1 MIGVDKMRRKTV
13 ATVEKILL
21 RVAIYIR
28 VSTDRQVKEGDSM
41 RDQLSSGQKY
51 IDTHENMI
59 LVDTYIDDGISGQ
72 KLKRND
78 FQRLLDDVRSG
89 KIDLVIFTRL
99 DRWFRNLRHYLNT
112 QDILDKYGVSWTA
125 IEQPYFDTST
135 PHGRAFVNNSMI
147 WAELE
152 AQNDSDRIL
161 GVFDDKVDNCEVLS
175 GSTPLGY
182 SIKDKHLTPDDD
194 APTAVAIFQFY
205 RKNGNLSETLRHME
219 SEFGLVRSAASLKNM
234 LTNTKY
240 IGEFRDNKEY
250 CPAIIDRDLFEDV
263 QRLLKI
269 NIKDGKKHDY
279 IFVGL
284 VVCDDCDH
292 VMSGCQHRCG
302 GRLRADG
309 TRTVY
314 KYSCYRCRQGVNLH
328 RCPNRKIVM
337 ESTLEAMM
345 LDRIRPEL
353 EKYIAEYEVTN
364 LPAIRTDAKRRSV
377 ENKLQK
383 LKDLFL
389 NDLITMDEFKLDRE
403 KLLLQLEKINAE
415 DSRPVKDLSYL
426 REFLKMDFESVYDSF
441 SIPEK
446 RELWRSIVKEIRI
459 DHEKNIHIIF
469 L

>member
-1 MIGVDKMRRKTV
+1 MRRKTT
-13 ATVEKILL
+13 APVEKILL

-28 VSTDRQVKEGDSM
+28 VSTDKQVKDGDSM
-41 RDQLSSGQKY
+41 RDQLATGQKY
-51 IDTHENMI
+51 IDSHENMI

-72 KLKRND
+72 KLKRDD
-78 FQRLLDDVRSG
+78 FQRLIDDVRAG
-89 KIDLVIFTRL
+89 RIDLIIFTRL

-112 QDILDKYGVSWTA
+112 QDILDKHGVSWTA

-161 GVFDDKVDNCEVLS
+161 GVFDDKVDNGEVLS

-182 SIKDKHLTPDDD
+182 KIVNKHLVPDDD
-194 APTAVAIFQFY
+194 APTAVAIFQYY
-205 RKNGNLSETLRHME
+205 RKTGNLSMTLRYME

-240 IGEFRDNKEY
+240 IGEFRDNKNY
-250 CPAIIDRDLFEDV
+250 CPAIIDRDLFFDV

-269 NIKDGKKHDY
+269 NIKSGKKHDY
-279 IFVGL
+279 IFSGL

-292 VMSGCQHRCG
+292 IMSGCQQRAG
-302 GRLRADG
+302 GRVRADG
-309 TRTVY
+309 TRIVY
-314 KYSCYRCRQGVNLH
+314 KYSVYRCRQGVNLH
-328 RCPNRKIVM
+328 RCPNRKLVF
-337 ESTLEAMM
+337 ETPLEKM
-345 LDRIRPEL
+345 LLERIRPEL
-353 EKYIAEYEVTN
+353 ENYIAEYEVAN
-364 LPAIRTDAKRRSV
+364 LPALRTDAKRRSV
-377 ENKLQK
+377 EGKMQK
-383 LKDLFL
+383 LKDLYL

-403 KLLLQLEKINAE
+403 KLLMQLEKINAE

-426 REFLKMDFESVYDSF
+426 KNFLKMDFESVYDSL
-441 SIPEK
+441 SIPER
-446 RELWRSIVKEIRI
+446 RELWRSIVKEIRV
-459 DHEKNIHIIF
+459 DHDKNIHIIF

>member
-1 MIGVDKMRRKTV
+1 MKRKT
-13 ATVEKILL
+13 TNLSEKILL

-28 VSTDRQVKEGDSM
+28 VSTDRQAKEGDSM
-41 RDQLSSGQKY
+41 RDQLATGQKY
-51 IDTHENMI
+51 IDSHDNMI

-72 KLKRND
+72 KLKRDD

-89 KIDLVIFTRL
+89 KIDLIIFTRL

-112 QDILDKYGVSWTA
+112 QDILDRHGVSWAA

-161 GVFDDKVDNCEVLS
+161 GVFDDKVDNGEVLS

-182 SIKDKHLTPDDD
+182 SIKDKHLSPNDN
-194 APTAVAIFQFY
+194 APIVVAIFQYY
-205 RKNGNLSETLRHME
+205 RKNGNLSATLRHME
-219 SEFGLVRSAASLKNM
+219 IEYGLVRSAASLKKM

-240 IGEFRDNKEY
+240 IGEFRNNQKY
-250 CPAIIDRDLFEDV
+250 CPAIIDRELFEDV

-279 IFVGL
+279 IFGGL

-292 VMSGCQHRCG
+292 VMSGGQQRCR
-302 GRLRADG
+302 GRVRADG
-309 TRTVY
+309 TRTQY
-314 KYSCYRCRQGVNLH
+314 TYNSYRCRQGINLH
-328 RCPNRKIVM
+328 RCKNHKVVM
-337 ESTLEAMM
+337 ESTLETI
-345 LDRIRPEL
+345 LLERIRPEI
-353 EKYIAEYEVTN
+353 EKFIAEYDITN
-364 LPAIRTDAKRRSV
+364 IPILRTDSKRRSI
-377 ENKLQK
+377 ENKIKK
-383 LKDLFL
+383 LKELYL

-403 KLLLQLEKINAE
+403 KLLIQLEKVNTE
-415 DSRPVKDLSYL
+415 DARPIKDLSHL
-426 REFLKMDFESVYDSF
+426 KNFLTMDFESIYDSF

-446 RELWRSIVKEIRI
+446 RELWRSIIREIRI
-459 DHEKNIHIIF
+459 DCDKNIRIIF

>member
-1 MIGVDKMRRKTV
+1 MRRKTT
-13 ATVEKILL
+13 APIEKILL

-28 VSTDRQVKEGDSM
+28 VSTDKQVKDGDSM
-41 RDQLSSGQKY
+41 RDQLATGQKY
-51 IDTHENMI
+51 IDSHENMI

-72 KLKRND
+72 KLKRDD
-78 FQRLLDDVRSG
+78 FQRLIDDVRAG
-89 KIDLVIFTRL
+89 RIDLIIFTRL

-112 QDILDKYGVSWTA
+112 QDILDKHGVSWAA

-161 GVFDDKVDNCEVLS
+161 GVFDDKVDNGEVLS

-182 SIKDKHLTPDDD
+182 KIVNKHLVPDDD
-194 APTAVAIFQFY
+194 APTAVAIFQYY
-205 RKNGNLSETLRHME
+205 RKTGNLSMTLRYME

-250 CPAIIDRDLFEDV
+250 CPAIIDHDLFYDV

-269 NIKDGKKHDY
+269 NIKSGKKHDY
-279 IFVGL
+279 IFSGL

-292 VMSGCQHRCG
+292 IMSGCQQRAR
-302 GRLRADG
+302 GRVRADG
-309 TRTVY
+309 TRITY
-314 KYSCYRCRQGVNLH
+314 KYSVYRCRQGVNLH
-328 RCPNRKIVM
+328 RCPNRKLVF
-337 ESTLEAMM
+337 ETTLESML

-353 EKYIAEYEVTN
+353 EKYIAEYEVAN
-364 LPAIRTDAKRRSV
+364 LPALRTDAKRRSV
-377 ENKLQK
+377 EGKMQK
-383 LKDLFL
+383 LKDLYL

-403 KLLLQLEKINAE
+403 KLLMQLKKINAE

-426 REFLKMDFESVYDSF
+426 KNFLKMDFESVYDSL
-441 SIPEK
+441 SIPER
-446 RELWRSIVKEIRI
+446 RELWRSIVKEIRV
-459 DHEKNIHIIF
+459 DHDKNIHIIF

>member
-1 MIGVDKMRRKTV
+1 MRRKTT
-13 ATVEKILL
+13 APVEKILL

-28 VSTDRQVKEGDSM
+28 VSTDKQVKDGDSM
-41 RDQLSSGQKY
+41 RDQLATGQKY
-51 IDTHENMI
+51 IDSHENMI

-72 KLKRND
+72 KLKRDD
-78 FQRLLDDVRSG
+78 FQRLIDDVRAG
-89 KIDLVIFTRL
+89 RIDLIIFTRL

-112 QDILDKYGVSWTA
+112 QDILDKHGVSWTA

-161 GVFDDKVDNCEVLS
+161 GVFDDKVDNGEVLS

-182 SIKDKHLTPDDD
+182 TIVNKHLVPDDD
-194 APTAVAIFQFY
+194 APTAVAIFQYY
-205 RKNGNLSETLRHME
+205 RKTGNLSMTLRYME

-250 CPAIIDRDLFEDV
+250 CPAIIDHDLFYDV

-269 NIKDGKKHDY
+269 NIKSGKKHDY
-279 IFVGL
+279 IFSGL

-292 VMSGCQHRCG
+292 IMSGCQQRAR
-302 GRLRADG
+302 GRVRADG
-309 TRTVY
+309 TRITY
-314 KYSCYRCRQGVNLH
+314 KHSVYRCRQGVNLH
-328 RCPNRKIVM
+328 RCPNRKLVF
-337 ESTLEAMM
+337 ETTLESML

-353 EKYIAEYEVTN
+353 EKYIAEYEVAN
-364 LPAIRTDAKRRSV
+364 LPALRTDAKRRSV
-377 ENKLQK
+377 EGKMQK
-383 LKDLFL
+383 LKDLYL

-403 KLLLQLEKINAE
+403 KLLMQLEKINAE

-426 REFLKMDFESVYDSF
+426 KNFLKMDFESVYDSL
-441 SIPEK
+441 SIPER
-446 RELWRSIVKEIRI
+446 RELWRSIVKEIRV
-459 DHEKNIHIIF
+459 DHDKNIHIIF

>member
-1 MIGVDKMRRKTV
+1 MRRKTT
-13 ATVEKILL
+13 APVEKILL

-28 VSTDRQVKEGDSM
+28 VSTDKQVKDGDSM
-41 RDQLSSGQKY
+41 RDQLATGQKY
-51 IDTHENMI
+51 IDSHENMI

-72 KLKRND
+72 KLKRDD
-78 FQRLLDDVRSG
+78 FQRLIDDVRAG
-89 KIDLVIFTRL
+89 RIDLIIFTRL

-112 QDILDKYGVSWTA
+112 QDILDKHGISWTA

-161 GVFDDKVDNCEVLS
+161 GVFDDKVDNGEVLS

-182 SIKDKHLTPDDD
+182 KIVNKHLVPDDD
-194 APTAVAIFQFY
+194 APTAVAIFQYY
-205 RKNGNLSETLRHME
+205 RKTGNLSMTLRYME

-250 CPAIIDRDLFEDV
+250 CPAIIDHDLFYDV

-269 NIKDGKKHDY
+269 NIKSGKKHDY
-279 IFVGL
+279 IFSGL

-292 VMSGCQHRCG
+292 IMSGCQQRAR
-302 GRLRADG
+302 GRVRADG
-309 TRTVY
+309 TRITY
-314 KYSCYRCRQGVNLH
+314 KYSVYRCRQGVNLH
-328 RCPNRKIVM
+328 RCPNRKLVF
-337 ESTLEAMM
+337 ETTLESML

-353 EKYIAEYEVTN
+353 EKYIAEYEVAN
-364 LPAIRTDAKRRSV
+364 LPALRTDAKRRSV
-377 ENKLQK
+377 EGKMQK
-383 LKDLFL
+383 LKDLYL

-403 KLLLQLEKINAE
+403 KLLMQLEKINAE

-426 REFLKMDFESVYDSF
+426 KNFLKMDFESVYDSL
-441 SIPEK
+441 SIPER
-446 RELWRSIVKEIRI
+446 RELWRSIVKEIRV
-459 DHEKNIHIIF
+459 DHDKNIHIIF

>member
-1 MIGVDKMRRKTV
+1 MRRKTT
-13 ATVEKILL
+13 APVEKILL

-28 VSTDRQVKEGDSM
+28 VSTDKQVKDGDSM
-41 RDQLSSGQKY
+41 RDQLATGQKY
-51 IDTHENMI
+51 IDSHENMI

-72 KLKRND
+72 KLKRDD
-78 FQRLLDDVRSG
+78 FQRLIDDVRAG
-89 KIDLVIFTRL
+89 RIDLIIFTRL

-112 QDILDKYGVSWTA
+112 QDILDKHGVSWTA

-161 GVFDDKVDNCEVLS
+161 GVFDDKVDNGEVLS

-182 SIKDKHLTPDDD
+182 KIVNKHLVPDDD
-194 APTAVAIFQFY
+194 APTAVAIFQYY
-205 RKNGNLSETLRHME
+205 RKTGNLSMTLRYME

-250 CPAIIDRDLFEDV
+250 CPAIIDHDLFYDV

-269 NIKDGKKHDY
+269 NIKSGKKHDY
-279 IFVGL
+279 IFSGL

-292 VMSGCQHRCG
+292 IMSGCQQRAR
-302 GRLRADG
+302 GRVRADG
-309 TRTVY
+309 TRITY
-314 KYSCYRCRQGVNLH
+314 KYSVYRCRQGVNLH
-328 RCPNRKIVM
+328 RCPNRKLVF
-337 ESTLEAMM
+337 ETTLESML

-353 EKYIAEYEVTN
+353 EKYIAEYEVAN
-364 LPAIRTDAKRRSV
+364 LPALRTDAKRRSV
-377 ENKLQK
+377 EGKMQK
-383 LKDLFL
+383 LKDLYL

-403 KLLLQLEKINAE
+403 KLLMQLEKINAE

-426 REFLKMDFESVYDSF
+426 KNFLKMDFESVYDSL
-441 SIPEK
+441 SIPER
-446 RELWRSIVKEIRI
+446 RELWRSIVKEIRV
-459 DHEKNIHIIF
+459 DHGKNIHIIF

>member
-1 MIGVDKMRRKTV
+1 MRRKTT
-13 ATVEKILL
+13 APVEKILL

-28 VSTDRQVKEGDSM
+28 VSTDKQVKDGDSM
-41 RDQLSSGQKY
+41 RDQLATGQKY
-51 IDTHENMI
+51 IDSHENMI

-72 KLKRND
+72 KLKRDD
-78 FQRLLDDVRSG
+78 FQRLIDDVRAG
-89 KIDLVIFTRL
+89 RIDLIIFTRL

-112 QDILDKYGVSWTA
+112 QDILDKHGVSWTA

-161 GVFDDKVDNCEVLS
+161 GVFDDKVDNGEVLS

-182 SIKDKHLTPDDD
+182 KIVNKHLVPDDD
-194 APTAVAIFQFY
+194 APTAVAIFQYY
-205 RKNGNLSETLRHME
+205 RKTGNLSMTLRYME

-240 IGEFRDNKEY
+240 IGEFRDNKNY
-250 CPAIIDRDLFEDV
+250 CPAIIDRDLFFDV

-269 NIKDGKKHDY
+269 NIKSGKKHDY
-279 IFVGL
+279 IFSGL

-292 VMSGCQHRCG
+292 IMSGCQQRAG
-302 GRLRADG
+302 GRVRADG
-309 TRTVY
+309 TRIVY
-314 KYSCYRCRQGVNLH
+314 KYSVYRCRQGVNLH
-328 RCPNRKIVM
+328 RCPNRKLVFETI
-337 ESTLEAMM
+337 LEKM
-345 LDRIRPEL
+345 LLERIRPEL
-353 EKYIAEYEVTN
+353 ENYIAEYEVAN
-364 LPAIRTDAKRRSV
+364 LPALRTDAKRRSI
-377 ENKLQK
+377 EGKMQK
-383 LKDLFL
+383 LKDLYL

-403 KLLLQLEKINAE
+403 KLLMQLEKINAE

-426 REFLKMDFESVYDSF
+426 KNFLKMDFESVYDSL
-441 SIPEK
+441 SIPER
-446 RELWRSIVKEIRI
+446 RELWRSIVKEIRV
-459 DHEKNIHIIF
+459 DHDKNIHIIF

>member
-13 ATVEKILL
+13 ATVEKILF

-41 RDQLSSGQKY
+41 RDQLSTGQKY

-72 KLKRND
+72 KLKRDD
-78 FQRLLDDVRSG
+78 FQRLLDDVRAG

-161 GVFDDKVDNCEVLS
+161 GVFDDKVDNGEVLS

-182 SIKDKHLTPDDD
+182 SIKGKHLTPNDD

-205 RKNGNLSETLRHME
+205 RKSGNLSETLRYME

-279 IFVGL
+279 IFGGL

-309 TRTVY
+309 TRAIY

-353 EKYIAEYEVTN
+353 EKYIAEYEVAN

-446 RELWRSIVKEIRI
+446 RELWRSIVKEIRV

>member
-1 MIGVDKMRRKTV
+1 MRRKTT
-13 ATVEKILL
+13 APVEKILL

-28 VSTDRQVKEGDSM
+28 VSTDKQVKDGDSM
-41 RDQLSSGQKY
+41 RDQLATGQKY
-51 IDTHENMI
+51 IDSHENMI

-72 KLKRND
+72 KLKRDD
-78 FQRLLDDVRSG
+78 FQRLIDDVRAG
-89 KIDLVIFTRL
+89 RIDLIIFTRL

-112 QDILDKYGVSWTA
+112 QDILDKHGVSWTA

-161 GVFDDKVDNCEVLS
+161 GVFDDKVDNGEVLS

-182 SIKDKHLTPDDD
+182 KIVNKHLVPDDD
-194 APTAVAIFQFY
+194 APTAVAIFQYY
-205 RKNGNLSETLRHME
+205 RKTGNLSMTLRYME

-250 CPAIIDRDLFEDV
+250 CPAIIDHDLFYDV

-269 NIKDGKKHDY
+269 NIKSGKKHDY
-279 IFVGL
+279 IFSGL

-292 VMSGCQHRCG
+292 IMSGCQQRAR
-302 GRLRADG
+302 GRVRADG
-309 TRTVY
+309 TRITY
-314 KYSCYRCRQGVNLH
+314 KYSVYRCRQGVNLH
-328 RCPNRKIVM
+328 RCPNQKLVF
-337 ESTLEAMM
+337 ETTLESML

-353 EKYIAEYEVTN
+353 EKYIAEYEVAN
-364 LPAIRTDAKRRSV
+364 LPALRTDAKRRSV
-377 ENKLQK
+377 EGKMQK
-383 LKDLFL
+383 LKDLYL

-403 KLLLQLEKINAE
+403 KLLMQLEKINAE

-426 REFLKMDFESVYDSF
+426 KNFLKMDFESVYDSL
-441 SIPEK
+441 SIPER
-446 RELWRSIVKEIRI
+446 RELWRSIVKEIRV
-459 DHEKNIHIIF
+459 DHDKNIHIIF

>member
-1 MIGVDKMRRKTV
+1 MRRKTT
-13 ATVEKILL
+13 APVEKILL

-28 VSTDRQVKEGDSM
+28 VSTDKQVKDGDSM
-41 RDQLSSGQKY
+41 RDQLATGQKY
-51 IDTHENMI
+51 IDSHENMI

-72 KLKRND
+72 KLKRDD
-78 FQRLLDDVRSG
+78 FQRLIDDVRAG
-89 KIDLVIFTRL
+89 RIDLIIFTRL

-112 QDILDKYGVSWTA
+112 QDILDKHGVSWTA

-161 GVFDDKVDNCEVLS
+161 GVFDDKVDNGEVLS

-182 SIKDKHLTPDDD
+182 KIVNKHLVPDED
-194 APTAVAIFQFY
+194 APTAVAIFQYY
-205 RKNGNLSETLRHME
+205 RKTGNLSMTLRYME

-250 CPAIIDRDLFEDV
+250 CPAIIDHDLFYDV

-269 NIKDGKKHDY
+269 NIKSGKKHDY
-279 IFVGL
+279 IFSGL

-292 VMSGCQHRCG
+292 IMSGCQQRAR
-302 GRLRADG
+302 GRVRADG
-309 TRTVY
+309 TRITY
-314 KYSCYRCRQGVNLH
+314 KYSVYRCRQGVNLH
-328 RCPNRKIVM
+328 RCPNRKLVF
-337 ESTLEAMM
+337 ETTLESML

-353 EKYIAEYEVTN
+353 EKYIAEYEVAN
-364 LPAIRTDAKRRSV
+364 LPALRTDAKRRSV
-377 ENKLQK
+377 EGKMQK
-383 LKDLFL
+383 LKDLYL

-403 KLLLQLEKINAE
+403 KLLMQLEKINAE

-426 REFLKMDFESVYDSF
+426 KNFLKMDFESVYDSL
-441 SIPEK
+441 SIPER
-446 RELWRSIVKEIRI
+446 RELWRSIVKEIRV
-459 DHEKNIHIIF
+459 DHDKNIHIIF

>member
-1 MIGVDKMRRKTV
+1 MIGVDEMKRKT
-13 ATVEKILL
+13 TNLSEKILL

-28 VSTDRQVKEGDSM
+28 VSTDRQAKEGDSM
-41 RDQLSSGQKY
+41 RDQLATGQKY
-51 IDTHENMI
+51 IDSHDNMI

-72 KLKRND
+72 KLKRDD

-89 KIDLVIFTRL
+89 KIDLIIFTRL

-112 QDILDKYGVSWTA
+112 QDILDRHGVSWAA

-161 GVFDDKVDNCEVLS
+161 GVFDDKVDNGEVLS

-182 SIKDKHLTPDDD
+182 SIKDKHLSPNDN
-194 APTAVAIFQFY
+194 APIVVAIFQYY
-205 RKNGNLSETLRHME
+205 RKNGNLSATLRHME
-219 SEFGLVRSAASLKNM
+219 IEYGLVRSAASLKKM

-240 IGEFRDNKEY
+240 IGEFRNNQKY
-250 CPAIIDRDLFEDV
+250 CPAIIDRELFEDV

-279 IFVGL
+279 IFGGL

-292 VMSGCQHRCG
+292 VMSGGQQRCR
-302 GRLRADG
+302 GRVRADG
-309 TRTVY
+309 TRTQY
-314 KYSCYRCRQGVNLH
+314 TYNSYRCRQGINLH
-328 RCPNRKIVM
+328 RCKNHKVVM
-337 ESTLEAMM
+337 ESTLETI
-345 LDRIRPEL
+345 LLERIRPEI
-353 EKYIAEYEVTN
+353 EKFIAEYDITN
-364 LPAIRTDAKRRSV
+364 IPILRTDSKRRSI
-377 ENKLQK
+377 ENKIKK
-383 LKDLFL
+383 LKELYL

-403 KLLLQLEKINAE
+403 KLLIQLEKVNTE
-415 DSRPVKDLSYL
+415 DARPIKDLSHL
-426 REFLKMDFESVYDSF
+426 KNFLTMDFESIYDSF

-446 RELWRSIVKEIRI
+446 RELWRSIIREIRI
-459 DHEKNIHIIF
+459 DCDKNIRIIF

>member
-1 MIGVDKMRRKTV
+1 MRRKT
-13 ATVEKILL
+13 AAIVEKILL

-41 RDQLSSGQKY
+41 RDQLATGQRY
-51 IDTHENMI
+51 IDSHENMI

-72 KLKRND
+72 KLKRDD
-78 FQRLLDDVRSG
+78 FQRLLDDVRDG
-89 KIDLVIFTRL
+89 RIDLIIFTRL

-112 QDILDKYGVSWTA
+112 QDILDRNNVSWTA

-161 GVFDDKVDNCEVLS
+161 GVFDDKVDNGEVLS

-182 SIKDKHLTPDDD
+182 SIVDKHLHPDDD
-194 APTAVAIFQFY
+194 APTAVSIFQFY
-205 RKNGNLSETLRHME
+205 RRTGNLSETLRYME
-219 SEFGLVRSAASLKNM
+219 REFGLVRSAASLKNM

-240 IGEFRDNKEY
+240 IGVFRDNDHY
-250 CPAIIDRDLFEDV
+250 CPAIIDRELFEDV

-279 IFVGL
+279 IFGGL
-284 VVCDDCDH
+284 VVCSDCDH
-292 VMSGCQHRCG
+292 VMSGCQQTCS
-302 GRLRADG
+302 GRPRADG
-309 TRTVY
+309 TRAKY

-328 RCPNRKIVM
+328 RCPNRKIVY
-337 ESTLEAMM
+337 EKTLETMM

-353 EKYIAEYEVTN
+353 EKYIADYEVAN
-364 LPAIRTDAKRRSV
+364 MPALRTDAKRRSV
-377 ENKLQK
+377 DGKLQK
-383 LKDLFL
+383 LKDLYL
-389 NDLITMDEFKLDRE
+389 NDLITMDEFKVDRE
-403 KLLLQLEKINAE
+403 KLLIQLEKIKAE
-415 DSRPVKDLSYL
+415 ETRPVKDLSYL
-426 REFLKMDFESVYDSF
+426 RDFLKMDFESVYETF

-446 RELWRSIVKEIRI
+446 RELWRSIIREIRV
-459 DHEKNIHIIF
+459 DHDKNIQIIF

>member
-1 MIGVDKMRRKTV
+1 MRRKTT
-13 ATVEKILL
+13 APVEKILL

-28 VSTDRQVKEGDSM
+28 VSTDKQVKDGDSM
-41 RDQLSSGQKY
+41 RDQLATGQKY
-51 IDTHENMI
+51 IDSHENMI

-72 KLKRND
+72 KLKRDD
-78 FQRLLDDVRSG
+78 FQRLIDDVRAG
-89 KIDLVIFTRL
+89 RIDLIIFTRL

-112 QDILDKYGVSWTA
+112 QDILDKHGVSWTA

-161 GVFDDKVDNCEVLS
+161 GVFDDKVDNGEVLS

-182 SIKDKHLTPDDD
+182 TIVNKHLVPDDD
-194 APTAVAIFQFY
+194 APTAVAIFQYY
-205 RKNGNLSETLRHME
+205 RKTGNLSMTLRYME

-240 IGEFRDNKEY
+240 IGEFRDNKNY
-250 CPAIIDRDLFEDV
+250 CPAIIDRDLFFDV

-269 NIKDGKKHDY
+269 NIKSGKKHDY
-279 IFVGL
+279 IFSGL

-292 VMSGCQHRCG
+292 IMSGCQQRAR
-302 GRLRADG
+302 GRVRADG
-309 TRTVY
+309 TRIIY
-314 KYSCYRCRQGVNLH
+314 KYSVYRCRQGVNLH
-328 RCPNRKIVM
+328 HCPNRKLVF
-337 ESTLEAMM
+337 ETTLEKM
-345 LDRIRPEL
+345 LLERIRPEL
-353 EKYIAEYEVTN
+353 ENYIAEYEVAN
-364 LPAIRTDAKRRSV
+364 LPALRTDAKRRSV
-377 ENKLQK
+377 EGKMQK
-383 LKDLFL
+383 LKDLYL

-403 KLLLQLEKINAE
+403 KLLMQLEKINAE

-426 REFLKMDFESVYDSF
+426 KNFLKMDFESVYDSL

-446 RELWRSIVKEIRI
+446 RELWRSIVKEIRV
-459 DHEKNIHIIF
+459 DHDKNIHIIF

>member
-1 MIGVDKMRRKTV
+1 MIGVDEMKRKT
-13 ATVEKILL
+13 TNLSEKILL

-28 VSTDRQVKEGDSM
+28 VSTDRQAKEGDSM
-41 RDQLSSGQKY
+41 RDQLATGQKY
-51 IDTHENMI
+51 VDSHDNMI

-72 KLKRND
+72 KLKRDD
-78 FQRLLDDVRSG
+78 FQRLLDDIRSG

-112 QDILDKYGVSWTA
+112 QDILDRHGVSWAA

-161 GVFDDKVDNCEVLS
+161 GVFNDKVDNGEVLS

-182 SIKDKHLTPDDD
+182 SIKDKHLSPDDN
-194 APTAVAIFQFY
+194 APTVVAIFEYY
-205 RKNGNLSETLRHME
+205 RKNGNLSATLRHME
-219 SEFGLVRSAASLKNM
+219 SEYGLFRSAASLKKM

-240 IGEFRDNKEY
+240 IGEFRNNKKY
-250 CPAIIDRDLFEDV
+250 CPAIIDRELFEDV

-279 IFVGL
+279 IFGGL

-292 VMSGCQHRCG
+292 VMSGGQQRCR
-302 GRLRADG
+302 GRVRADG
-309 TRTVY
+309 TRTQY
-314 KYSCYRCRQGVNLH
+314 TYNSYRCRQGINLH
-328 RCPNRKIVM
+328 RCKNHKVIM
-337 ESTLEAMM
+337 ESTLEAI
-345 LDRIRPEL
+345 LLNRIRPEI
-353 EKYIAEYEVTN
+353 EKFIAEYDITN
-364 LPAIRTDAKRRSV
+364 IPILRTDSKRRSI
-377 ENKLQK
+377 ENKIKK
-383 LKDLFL
+383 LKELYL
-389 NDLITMDEFKLDRE
+389 NDLLTMDEFKLDRA
-403 KLLLQLEKINAE
+403 KLLNQLEKVNAE
-415 DSRPVKDLSYL
+415 DSRPIKDLSHL
-426 REFLKMDFESVYDSF
+426 KNFLTMDFESIYDSF

-446 RELWRSIVKEIRI
+446 RELWRSIIREIRI
-459 DHEKNIHIIF
+459 DCDKNIRIIF